1 MRDFIF
7 FTNRKITA
15 EECFEALKNEIQY
28 VETNGADIWINAKSK
43 SFLTPSDDCIDDF
56 IFDSPEDFEEFKKKI
71 PIQNPCITDFET
83 HRSIDA
89 KRVIKVLMQIYPEL
103 YVNVQDDD
111 WWGTAQEY
119 LDTEFDY

>member
-15 EECFEALKNEIQY
+15 QECFEAIKIEMPTADKGDGTTSIFVGGKNRAYLWFSNDRISDCWEEEIKAFKGK
-28 VETNGADIWINAKSK
+28 VPMDNAY
-43 SFLTPSDDCIDDF
+43 LV
-56 IFDSPEDFEEFKKKI
+56 
-71 PIQNPCITDFET
+71 NFET
-83 HRSIDA
+83 YRSIEA
-89 KRVIKVLMQIYPEL
+89 KKMIKALLRVYPEL

>member
-15 EECFEALKNEIQY
+15 EECFEALKKEIQH
-28 VETNGADIWINAKSK
+28 VETNGTDIWMGAKFK
-43 SFLTPSDDCIDDF
+43 SFLTHSDDGIDDF
-56 IFDSPEDFEEFKKKI
+56 IFDSPEDLEEFKKRD
-71 PIQNPCITDFET
+71 PIQNPYITDFEA

-89 KRVIKVLMQIYPEL
+89 KRVINVLMKIYPEL